1 MLCLGFGTSHRYARS
16 LASVASERKVLER
29 LLVAAKQRQA
39 ATAAP
44 PTPPPTREPGARRTP
59 FLIQTYDAIGPLS
72 LQHLTSA
79 RFDYQLFDPASRSR
93 VSGWWWSEA
102 YEPQAIMLR
111 GHSLREDEVPLSVRA
126 VATCGEDPSAID
138 VEALTRRGIPVF
150 STPGAN
156 ANAVKELTLCA
167 LLLAARGVVEGI
179 AHTQSLAAEHG
190 DHASLAARIE
200 VDKARFTGGE
210 IAGKTLAV
218 AGLGRVGGLVA
229 EAAVLLGMDVVGYD
243 PTISVDEAWRLPHSL
258 RRVDSLQKAAA
269 VADFLTVHDQAD
281 GADAPGRVSASTLA
295 SLKPHCNVL
304 NFARGGASGASAVD
318 GAALRVRCDA
328 GRC

>member
-1 MLCLGFGTSHRYARS
+1 MHRARSLGGTSHRHARR
-16 LASVASERKVLER
+16 LASAASEREVLER
-29 LLVAAKQRQA
+29 LLAAAKQRQDA
-39 ATAAP
+39 IAAP
-44 PTPPPTREPGARRTP
+44 PTPPPTPTPEPGARRTP

-72 LQHLTSA
+72 LLSLTSA

-93 VSGWWWSEA
+93 FSGWWWSEA

-150 STPGAN
+150 STPGPDPNLISPAPSHPHPNPLTLTPTTHPQPNPNQVFSTPGAN

-190 DHASLAARIE
+190 DHASLAVRIE
-200 VDKARFTGGE
+200 ADKGRFAGGE

-218 AGLGRVGGLVA
+218 AGLGHVGGLVA
-229 EAAVLLGMDVVGYD
+229 
-243 PTISVDEAWRLPHSL
+243 PPPPPPPPPPSL
-258 RRVDSLQKAAA
+258 S
-269 VADFLTVHDQAD
+269 
-281 GADAPGRVSASTLA
+281 P
-295 SLKPHCNVL
+295 
-304 NFARGGASGASAVD
+304 
-318 GAALRVRCDA
+318 
-328 GRC
+328 

>member
-150 STPGAN
+150 STP
-156 ANAVKELTLCA
+156 
-167 LLLAARGVVEGI
+167 
-179 AHTQSLAAEHG
+179 
-190 DHASLAARIE
+190 
-200 VDKARFTGGE
+200 
-210 IAGKTLAV
+210 
-218 AGLGRVGGLVA
+218 
-229 EAAVLLGMDVVGYD
+229 D
-243 PTISVDEAWRLPHSL
+243 PSPNPNS
-258 RRVDSLQKAAA
+258 
-269 VADFLTVHDQAD
+269 
-281 GADAPGRVSASTLA
+281 P
-295 SLKPHCNVL
+295 
-304 NFARGGASGASAVD
+304 
-318 GAALRVRCDA
+318 
-328 GRC
+328 